1 MLAEGIASAKGL
13 PGERAVPCV
22 CVCERLGKEARVTSA
37 ESAMGKSRRG
47 RVKEV
52 MGRPSRPL

>member
-1 MLAEGIASAKGL
+1 MHASRRNSKCKRTARGAC
-13 PGERAVPCV
+13 GAV